1 MKSTVMKNST
11 TNYLFD
17 LCVLA
22 LQELAAQFGM
32 TYESLN
38 VWIFCIIGPTI
49 FFLLIIAVIRQIY
62 LTRKFKA
69 LYIRAKSGD

>member
-1 MKSTVMKNST
+1 MKDSTI
-11 TNYLFD
+11 NYLFD
-17 LCVLA
+17 VCVLA
-22 LQELAAQFGM
+22 LQELAALFGM

-49 FFLLIIAVIRQIY
+49 FFLLIIALIRQIC

-69 LYIRAKSGD
+69 LYIRTKYGD